1 MEILLKNPEND
12 HLMKILYAPWR
23 ITYIKW
29 FSKKERECFLC
40 EVSRDEDD
48 ARNLVVHRGQ
58 SCFVILNR
66 YPYNNGHLMIAP
78 YRHVRRITDLG
89 DDELL
94 EMIKLLK
101 LSIAALESEYKPDGF
116 NVGLNIGKAA
126 GAGLEEHIHLH
137 IVPRWVGDTNFM
149 PVLANTKVIP
159 ESLEESW
166 RRLRDRLQALKSSF

>member
-1 MEILLKNPEND
+1 M
-12 HLMKILYAPWR
+12 MKILYAPWR